1 MYHQDLCSFGKYYRH
16 TKIKI
21 SKIKRSVPSY
31 IRFLN
36 YFKCM
41 ISPRLKLYS
50 PLISPVLYTELK
62 Q

>member
-1 MYHQDLCSFGKYYRH
+1 MYRQDLCSFGKISSSYQD
-16 TKIKI
+16 KNIK
-21 SKIKRSVPSY
+21 SKRSVPSY
-31 IRFLN
+31 IRFLD